1 MTLELD
7 QSENISD
14 ISSQRQDTYDQN
26 PKPKTVSI
34 EAQPETKAPAKK
46 QKSLLSRWFRAAR
59 NGIFSSLNRLI
70 IVSNMAA
77 LLVLMTTILY
87 MNQFREGLID
97 AKVESLL
104 TQGKIIA
111 SAIAGSATA
120 SPDAIVIDPDK
131 LLELKAGE
139 SIRPRLEG
147 FDSYQYP
154 INPEQVAPVLRA
166 LIKPTQTRAR
176 IYEPDGLLLLDSRLL
191 YDGGQILRYDLPP
204 VDGAE
209 EEIGWIDFIGNTLNW
224 FFGRGTL
231 PIYQDLTGSGTQYPE
246 VESALKGVPS
256 SIVRQRENGAL
267 TVSVAVP
274 VQRFRAVLGVLL
286 LSTEGDDIDRIVTE
300 ERVAVLRIF
309 LVAAIISLFLS
320 LMLAGTIAKPLRRLS
335 EAAIR
340 VKRGVKSR
348 VEIPDFSH
356 RRDEIGNLSTS
367 VSEMTN
373 SLYQRIEAIERF
385 AADVSHELKNPLTSL
400 RSAVETLP
408 LAKTETA
415 RKSLLDI
422 IQHDVKRL
430 DRLITDISDASRLD
444 ADLGRQS
451 LDRIDFAEL
460 LENIASA
467 NGDLYKRRKGI
478 TLDLNIKRT
487 GHGKRGYFVAG
498 HDTRL
503 GQVINN
509 LLDNASSFV
518 KSDTGHI
525 SIQLTRSAKTLL
537 AVVEDNGPGIQAEDL
552 DRVFERFYTDRSDTD
567 GFGQNSGLG
576 LSISRQIIEA
586 HGGIIRA
593 ENRTDGK
600 TGARF
605 IVSLPLDT
613 KKQ

>member
-1 MTLELD
+1 MTLELE
-7 QSENISD
+7 QSELLSKRSTEREDN
-14 ISSQRQDTYDQN
+14 YDQN
-26 PKPKTVSI
+26 P
-34 EAQPETKAPAKK
+34 AQKSVPTNPEEHTLPPAPAKK
-46 QKSLLSRWFRAAR
+46 QKGFLSRSFRSLR
-59 NGIFSSLNRLI
+59 NNVFSSLNRLI
-70 IVSNMAA
+70 VFSNILA
-77 LLVLMTTILY
+77 LMLLMITILY

-111 SAIAGSATA
+111 SAIAGNATA

-131 LLELKAGE
+131 LLELQAGE
-139 SIRPRLEG
+139 SIQPRLEG
-147 FDSYQYP
+147 FRYP

-204 VDGAE
+204 IDGAE
-209 EEIGWIDFIGNTLNW
+209 EDIGWIDFIGGTLNRL
-224 FFGRGTL
+224 FGRGTL
-231 PIYQDLTGSGTQYPE
+231 PIYQELTGSGTQYPE
-246 VESALKGVPS
+246 VVSALKGNSS
-256 SIVRQRENGAL
+256 SIVRQTESGKL

-309 LVAAIISLFLS
+309 LVAGIISLILS
-320 LMLAGTIAKPLRRLS
+320 AMLAGTIAKPLRRLS

-348 VEIPDFSH
+348 VDIPDFSH
-356 RRDEIGNLSTS
+356 RHDEIGNLSTS
-367 VSEMTN
+367 ISEMTN
-373 SLYQRIEAIERF
+373 SLYQRIEAIEKF

-408 LAKTETA
+408 LAKTDET
-415 RKSLLDI
+415 RNSLLDI

-444 ADLGRQS
+444 ADLGRQR
-451 LDRIDFAEL
+451 LNRIDFAEL
-460 LENIASA
+460 IDNIANAS
-467 NGDLYKRRKGI
+467 GDLYKRRKGI
-478 TLDLNIKRT
+478 NIKLDIKRS
-487 GHGKRGYFVAG
+487 GQGKKGYFVSG
-498 HDTRL
+498 HDIRL
-503 GQVINN
+503 GQVVNN

-518 KSDTGHI
+518 ERDMGLI
-525 SIQLTRSAKTLL
+525 SIQLTRNNKALL
-537 AVVEDNGPGIQAEDL
+537 LVVEDNGPGIQAEDF
-552 DRVFERFYTDRSDTD
+552 DRVFERFYTDRSETD

-586 HGGIIRA
+586 HGGLIRA
-593 ENRTDGK
+593 ENRTDGQ

-605 IVSLPLDT
+605 ILSLPLDN
-613 KKQ
+613 QI

>member
-7 QSENISD
+7 QSEQFSD
-14 ISSQRQDTYDQN
+14 ITSQRKDTYDQN
-26 PKPKTVSI
+26 LKPHAAPGTTQAEV
-34 EAQPETKAPAKK
+34 KAPVKK
-46 QKSLLSRWFRAAR
+46 QKSLLSRSFRAAR

-70 IVSNMAA
+70 IVSNITA
-77 LLVLMTTILY
+77 LLILMVTILY

-139 SIRPRLEG
+139 SIRPRLQG
-147 FDSYQYP
+147 FDSFRYP

-204 VDGAE
+204 VDGRE
-209 EEIGWIDFIGNTLNW
+209 KEIGWIDFIGNTLNW

-309 LVAAIISLFLS
+309 LVAGIISLFLS

-348 VEIPDFSH
+348 IEIPDFSH

-367 VSEMTN
+367 ISEMTN

-451 LDRIDFAEL
+451 LDRINFAEL
-460 LENIASA
+460 IENITSA

-487 GHGKRGYFVAG
+487 GYGKRGYFVAG

-503 GQVINN
+503 GQVITN

-518 KSDTGHI
+518 EPDKGHI

-537 AVVEDNGPGIQAEDL
+537 AVIEDNGPGIQAEDL
-552 DRVFERFYTDRSDTD
+552 DRVFERFYTDRSETD

-586 HGGIIRA
+586 HGGVIRA

-613 KKQ
+613 KK